1 MSKWSSYKKE
11 QLIMESWR
19 DFLNERERTRTGT
32 IGQQVDRFVVSASE
46 LAFEFKAVMDELNL
60 ELEIYIPEV
69 EKILS
74 TELAPRDSS
83 VETKER
89 CAGSKIEFILC
100 MFEAS
105 CEVLNLDALTRK
117 EQLKQLETN
126 LQKPGVDLE
135 KIARELLDKVNKQIE
150 AGINTAKDCE
160 KLKIKQAKQIA
171 QKTDLG
177 QQFKP
182 RSAAP
187 VPVRENDEKE

>member
-46 LAFEFKAVMDELNL
+46 LAFEFKEVMDELNL
-60 ELEIYIPEV
+60 ELEIYIPVV

-105 CEVLNLDALTRK
+105 CEVLNLNPAERK
-117 EQLKQLETN
+117 KQLKQLEITLKN
-126 LQKPGVDLE
+126 PGVNLE
-135 KIARELLDKVNKQIE
+135 QIAKNLLDKVNKQIE
-150 AGINTAKDCE
+150 AGIESAEDCE
-160 KLKIKQAKQIA
+160 KKRIKQAKQIA

-187 VPVRENDEKE
+187 VPVRENNEKE